1 MRYVVRGQNKVDI
14 DWPISIKGKNTSRDL
29 KIELAALRHGFFF
42 ADVPLPKTRR
52 KVINRI
58 TLSFTPIQS
67 HHINHHGTSIQSAT
81 KIFYFLRRLDLL
93 ISTVSQAHRIITTL
107 VLTGSRVFG
116 RAFAEA
122 YKQASASSK
131 YASEMKKGNVTGA
144 STYASSGL
152 TLDEACK
159 ILNVKPPQAAAG
171 GEAQL
176 ESVMERFKKL
186 FDINDPEKGGS
197 FYLQSKIL
205 RARERIEMEL
215 RETERKAATD
225 KELKEGWK
233 PKVYK
238 DR

>member
-1 MRYVVRGQNKVDI
+1 M
-14 DWPISIKGKNTSRDL
+14 
-29 KIELAALRHGFFF
+29 F
-42 ADVPLPKTRR
+42 AE
-52 KVINRI
+52 
-58 TLSFTPIQS
+58 
-67 HHINHHGTSIQSAT
+67 
-81 KIFYFLRRLDLL
+81 
-93 ISTVSQAHRIITTL
+93 SQAHRIVGQI
-107 VLTGSRVFG
+107 VVTGARVFG

-131 YASEMKKGNVTGA
+131 YAGEARKGNVSGA
-144 STYASSGL
+144 STYASHGL

-159 ILNVKPPQAAAG
+159 ILNVKPPQG

-176 ESVMERFKKL
+176 EMVMERFKKL
-186 FDINDPEKGGS
+186 FDLNNPEKGGS

-205 RARERIEMEL
+205 RARERIEMEV
-215 RETERKAATD
+215 REAERKAKME